1 MVTEQFER
9 KDIRKPSLGEPV
21 VVDALVRQFATRV
34 IDTWTAF
41 LVGEPGFEVPL
52 ANIGKDARDMAA
64 IFLGRND
71 SYDRTPWN
79 ADNRLGVYLRSLLP
93 EESQDYGDPGS
104 ALFMW
109 FAYQVAKA
117 CEVAESDQNAEE
129 AYRRLEPVIQDVIAW
144 LLHVRH

>member
-52 ANIGKDARDMAA
+52 ANCARY
-64 IFLGRND
+64 GRNL
-71 SYDRTPWN
+71 PW
-79 ADNRLGVYLRSLLP
+79 A
-93 EESQDYGDPGS
+93 
-104 ALFMW
+104 
-109 FAYQVAKA
+109 
-117 CEVAESDQNAEE
+117 
-129 AYRRLEPVIQDVIAW
+129 
-144 LLHVRH
+144 